1 MLLASSRGAACALAF
16 LALLPSTARAQS
28 VGFAINRF
36 DPAERGSDWFAA
48 DSLDMRG
55 HGRVMLGATGDF
67 SEKPLVLYDRDG
79 DEQKAIIKHQLF
91 VHVGGSVVLWERL
104 RLGVD
109 LPILAY
115 QAGQRGT
122 VQGTRFEAA
131 DGAAV
136 GDVRLAAD
144 VRLLGSY
151 RSPFSL
157 SGGAAVFAPTGKQD
171 AFAGDGK
178 VRVLPRLLLAGDI
191 GNLAYAAK
199 LGVLYRANDTG
210 FNGSSK
216 GTEAVVAAAIGYRSD
231 DGKLVLGPEFFGS
244 TVVTSGD
251 ALFAKRETPFE
262 LLFGAHYK
270 VTDDVRVGA
279 GVGPGLTR
287 GLGAPQVRG
296 LLSLEWAPEPKQ
308 EPLVLRPVPPSDRD
322 KDGVLDV
329 DDACPDEPGVKSED
343 PKKNGCP
350 LPGDRDKD
358 GIFDVD
364 DACPDEPGIK
374 DDDPEKNGCPPRD
387 ADKDGIF
394 DAQDACVNDPGIR
407 TTDPLTNGCP
417 PPKDT
422 DKDGIIDPEDACPA
436 APGPRDPDPKKNGCP
451 AARVEQGQ
459 IKILERVEFEN
470 NSAKLR
476 PESDRIL
483 NAVLTVM
490 KEHPEFTKLGVEGHT
505 DNRGAAGHN
514 LDLSRRRAASVMKWL
529 VDHGVTATR
538 LSSKGLGMTKPIDSN
553 DSDAGR
559 QNNRRVEFHILEKDG
574 QPLAE

>member
-1 MLLASSRGAACALAF
+1 
-16 LALLPSTARAQS
+16 
-28 VGFAINRF
+28 
-36 DPAERGSDWFAA
+36 
-48 DSLDMRG
+48 
-55 HGRVMLGATGDF
+55 
-67 SEKPLVLYDRDG
+67 
-79 DEQKAIIKHQLF
+79 
-91 VHVGGSVVLWERL
+91 
-104 RLGVD
+104 
-109 LPILAY
+109 
-115 QAGQRGT
+115 
-122 VQGTRFEAA
+122 
-131 DGAAV
+131 
-136 GDVRLAAD
+136 
-144 VRLLGSY
+144 
-151 RSPFSL
+151 
-157 SGGAAVFAPTGKQD
+157 
-171 AFAGDGK
+171 
-178 VRVLPRLLLAGDI
+178 
-191 GNLAYAAK
+191 
-199 LGVLYRANDTG
+199 
-210 FNGSSK
+210 
-216 GTEAVVAAAIGYRSD
+216 
-231 DGKLVLGPEFFGS
+231 
-244 TVVTSGD
+244 
-251 ALFAKRETPFE
+251 
-262 LLFGAHYK
+262 
-270 VTDDVRVGA
+270 
-279 GVGPGLTR
+279 
-287 GLGAPQVRG
+287 LGAPQVRG
-296 LLSLEWAPEPKQ
+296 LLSLEWAPEPKK
-308 EPLVLRPVPPSDRD
+308 EPLVLRPPSDRD

-329 DDACPDEPGVKSED
+329 DDACPDEPGVTSDD

-350 LPGDRDKD
+350 LPADRDKD
-358 GIFDVD
+358 GILDVN
-364 DACPDEPGIK
+364 DACPDEPGIE
-374 DDDPEKNGCPPRD
+374 DDDPEKNGCPRRD

-422 DKDGIIDPEDACPA
+422 DQDGIIDPEDACPA

-483 NAVLTVM
+483 NAVLAVM

-529 VDHGVTATR
+529 IDHGVTAAR

>member
-1 MLLASSRGAACALAF
+1 MLLASSRWAACALAL

-28 VGFAINRF
+28 AGFAINRF

-55 HGRVMLGATGDF
+55 HGRLMLGATGDF

-91 VHVGGSVVLWERL
+91 VHVGASVVLWERL
-104 RLGVD
+104 RLGVN
-109 LPILAY
+109 LPVLAF
-115 QAGQRGT
+115 QSGQRGT
-122 VQGTRFEAA
+122 VQGTPFEAD
-131 DGAAV
+131 DGPTV
-136 GDVRLAAD
+136 GDLRLAAD

-157 SGGAAVFAPTGKQD
+157 AAGVAVFAPTGKQE

-191 GNLAYAAK
+191 GNFAYAAK
-199 LGVLYRANDTG
+199 LGVQYRANDAG
-210 FNGSSK
+210 FNGSTK
-216 GTEAVVAAAIGYRSD
+216 GTEAVVAAAIGYRSN

-270 VTDDVRVGA
+270 VTDDVRLGA

-287 GLGAPQVRG
+287 GFGAPQVRG
-296 LLSLEWAPEPKQ
+296 LLSLEWAPEPNK
-308 EPLVLRPVPPSDRD
+308 EPLVLRPVPSDRD
-322 KDGVLDV
+322 KDGIL
-329 DDACPDEPGVKSED
+329 
-343 PKKNGCP
+343 
-350 LPGDRDKD
+350 
-358 GIFDVD
+358 DVD

-374 DDDPEKNGCPPRD
+374 NEDPEKNGCPRRD

-394 DAQDACVNDPGIR
+394 DDEDACVNDPGVR

-422 DKDGIIDPEDACPA
+422 DKDSIIDPEDACPQA
-436 APGPRDPDPKKNGCP
+436 FGPRDPDPKKNGCP

-483 NAVLTVM
+483 NAVLAVM
-490 KEHPEFTKLGVEGHT
+490 KEHSEFTKLGVEGHT

-529 VDHGVTATR
+529 VDHGIAATR

-553 DSDAGR
+553 DTDAGR

-574 QPLAE
+574 QPVSE